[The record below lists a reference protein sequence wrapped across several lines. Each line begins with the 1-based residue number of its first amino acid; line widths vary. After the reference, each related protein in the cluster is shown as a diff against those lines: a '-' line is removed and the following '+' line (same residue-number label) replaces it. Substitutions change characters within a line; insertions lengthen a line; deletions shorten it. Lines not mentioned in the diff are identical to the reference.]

1 LLFILLAR
9 ELNVNFYGELRATF
23 VFLNILLMALELGFA
38 NYIQRE
44 TASNNKN
51 LENELNTTLTV
62 KLLLFFFFFIIV
74 LIYSRT
80 YSWINIAQIIILIF
94 AFYLSSANNLLSR
107 LFYGKDNYSQVF
119 KLFFAARFLFIL
131 DILKG
136 FFFGFSLT
144 EIFSILLISNLIIV
158 ILFVY
163 LCNREN
169 IQIKVIGIDLNLLK
183 KILRSSLPIG
193 IGIFFVW
200 IYDRIDVLL
209 IQGYLGDSSV
219 SFYTIAYSFY
229 KVPQIFSGILL
240 IPLFTE
246 LSKEQALK
254 KRISMNSILT
264 PIIILAI
271 ISIFTIVISLL
282 VSDKIIP
289 LLYTRK
295 YFDSV
300 VILNLLI
307 FALPGLL
314 LNNTTGVILNSCK
327 REKIPMYATFIGL
340 IINITINIIFI
351 ERFNLIAPVIATI
364 VTEYMILI
372 IQAAFI
378 IKYKLVDFSKTL
390 NYNI

>member
-1 LLFILLAR
+1 
-9 ELNVNFYGELRATF
+9 
-23 VFLNILLMALELGFA
+23 MALELGFA